1 MQSAPDDS
9 KPRMFE
15 QGFGAEDAAR
25 DPQPQMYNQ
34 DIEAFAE
41 LAATLADPAVDRA
54 AILEAHGLD
63 EDRWEA
69 LDNAWQARISAEENA
84 CGDNIPPL
92 LTAYSDAFVR
102 AQRAR
107 QKTALLP
114 FEKFIELVRA
124 LRYGGD
130 AAATLQRFG
139 TTFPA
144 FLASQQHWMDK
155 MMKDDE
161 LADRWRR
168 AMR

>member
-1 MQSAPDDS
+1 VNTKSTEGFEAQEGTDQPP
-9 KPRMFE
+9 PRKI
-15 QGFGAEDAAR
+15 D
-25 DPQPQMYNQ
+25 Q
-34 DIEAFAE
+34 DIEAFAD

-69 LDNAWQARISAEENA
+69 LDNAWQARISAEEQT

-92 LTAYSDAFVR
+92 LTAYSNAFVR

-144 FLASQQHWMDK
+144 FLASQQHWMDL
-155 MMKDDE
+155 MMKDEE
-161 LADRWRR
+161 LSDRWRR